1 MGFQELFWIYLFNAV
16 LLIDHEIDS
25 AYWQEWKL
33 FKIPEQYGI
42 SSFLILH
49 LPLLL
54 LILWGLILIRD
65 GSTWGLILSIVLS
78 AGGLFAFIFHYYHLR
93 RGRVEFDTI
102 ISRALLVSTLLV
114 SLIQMPVSV
123 WLLIK

>member
-1 MGFQELFWIYLFNAV
+1 MGFQELFWIYLLNAV

-78 AGGLFAFIFHYYHLR
+78 AGGLFAFVFHYYHLR

-102 ISRALLVSTLLV
+102 ISRALLVSTLLF